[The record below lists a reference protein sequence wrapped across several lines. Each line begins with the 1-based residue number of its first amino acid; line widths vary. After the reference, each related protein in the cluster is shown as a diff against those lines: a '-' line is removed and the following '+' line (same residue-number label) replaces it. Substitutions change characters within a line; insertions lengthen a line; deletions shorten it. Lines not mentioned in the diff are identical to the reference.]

1 MNVSIKFKRIIMS
14 VLGVAL
20 CGISVGFFRFS
31 AFGVDPFQSFMS
43 GTEFLS
49 GIKIGVLN
57 VIVNGVLILFSL
69 AFDRRKI
76 GIATVINMTLLGFIA
91 QFSEDTLKLL
101 LDENAFLIRCAFFVI
116 GFVSLC
122 FSSALYMTADLGV
135 STYDAVAIVM
145 SEKWKWGK
153 FKFVRICTDFV
164 CVTLGIIL
172 FLVGGGEWT
181 RIPTIVG
188 VGTILT
194 AFFMGPLIDLFN
206 RVAARPMLYGKS
218 ERK

>member
-1 MNVSIKFKRIIMS
+1 MNIKIKRILMS

-20 CGISVGFFRFS
+20 CGISVGLFRFS

-43 GTEFLS
+43 GTEFLT
-49 GIKIGVLN
+49 GIKIGILN
-57 VIVNGVLILFSL
+57 VIVNGVLIIFALV
-69 AFDRRKI
+69 FDRHRI

-91 QFSEDTLKLL
+91 QFSEDTLRLL
-101 LDENAFLIRCAFFVI
+101 LNENSLIIRCVFFVI

-145 SEKWKWGK
+145 AEKWKMGK
-153 FKFVRICTDFV
+153 FKFIRICTDFV
-164 CVTLGIIL
+164 CVALGITL
-172 FLVGGGEWT
+172 FMLGGGEWT
-181 RIPTIVG
+181 KIPTIVG

-194 AFFMGPLIDLFN
+194 AFFMGPLIDFFN
-206 RVAARPMLYGKS
+206 RMVAQPLLYGK
-218 ERK
+218 KK